1 MAQTGHF
8 SWGAV
13 ACGIPAAFL
22 MTLLLYA
29 NNLRD
34 LDSDREAGL
43 HTLPML
49 FNPTEAKIMA
59 GLLLVVPYGM
69 TAGMALS
76 RLLPLAT
83 LAPLLTLPVA
93 ARWFHGVWT
102 GPVLEQH
109 VVGMAL
115 LHMAFGL
122 LFAAGL
128 WI

>member
-1 MAQTGHF
+1 
-8 SWGAV
+8 
-13 ACGIPAAFL
+13 
-22 MTLLLYA
+22 
-29 NNLRD
+29 
-34 LDSDREAGL
+34 
-43 HTLPML
+43 ML